1 MDARVW
7 WRTGYDQGRRLPG
20 QCKEKKEKRA
30 GYDMEGTADDRDGG
44 VSVSKGGK
52 GGAVGG

>member
-30 GYDMEGTADDRDGG
+30 GYDMEGTADDRDSG